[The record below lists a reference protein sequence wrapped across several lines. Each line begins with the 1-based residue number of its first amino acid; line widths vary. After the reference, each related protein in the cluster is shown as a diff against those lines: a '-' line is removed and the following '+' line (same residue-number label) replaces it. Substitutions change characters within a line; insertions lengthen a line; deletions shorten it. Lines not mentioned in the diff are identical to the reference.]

1 MSNAISSQGTK
12 FYVGQEV
19 SPTTYIQVGE
29 VRDFDGPS
37 GQAQVIDTTH
47 LNSTRKEK
55 LMGLPD
61 EGQIT
66 ISGNYVSSDNGQDE
80 MFEARDTQQRRDFKL
95 EMSNGELWLFQGFV
109 LGFSVSGGVDD
120 KVNFNAVIEITGA
133 VSRV

>member
-29 VRDFDGPS
+29 VQTFDGPS
-37 GQAQVIDTTH
+37 GQANVIDTTH
-47 LNSTRKEK
+47 LTSTAKEK
-55 LMGLPD
+55 LIGLPD

-66 ISGNYVSSDNGQDE
+66 IGGNYVSSDNGQDE
-80 MFEARDTQQRRDFKL
+80 MFEARNTQQRRDFKL
-95 EMSNGELWLFQGFV
+95 EMSNGELWLFQGYV
-109 LGFSVSGGVDD
+109 LAFNISGGVDD
-120 KVNFNAVIEITGA
+120 KVNFSATVEITGP

>member
-29 VRDFDGPS
+29 VQTFDGPS
-37 GQAQVIDTTH
+37 GQANVIDTTH
-47 LNSTRKEK
+47 LTSTAKEK
-55 LMGLPD
+55 LIGLPD

-66 ISGNYVSSDNGQDE
+66 IGGNYVSSDNGQDE
-80 MFEARDTQQRRDFKL
+80 MFEARNTQQRRDFKL
-95 EMSNGELWLFQGFV
+95 ELSNGELWLFQGYV
-109 LGFSVSGGVDD
+109 LAFNISGGVDD
-120 KVNFNAVIEITGA
+120 KVNFSATVEITGP